1 MLLYFV
7 KLSLDFIVLAG
18 ETPVMRSYK
27 QNCGLAK
34 ALDVVGDRWTLL
46 IVRELL
52 IRGACRYTDLRNGLP
67 GVATNLLSDRL
78 RELEEAGVVLREE
91 APPPIA
97 TTLYRLTERGL
108 ELEGAVLRLG
118 GWGAGIRR
126 KPVKG
131 ERLQPHWLV
140 LPLRLFL
147 MDTRPEEK
155 DAQIEIRVGGETI
168 TIAASKGTI
177 DVRLGTAARAAAVV
191 TGKPE
196 TVLQLF
202 TGRIDLGTAVSSGTK
217 WQGPAELLHRVA
229 KPMV

>member
-1 MLLYFV
+1 
-7 KLSLDFIVLAG
+7 
-18 ETPVMRSYK
+18 MRSYK

-34 ALDVVGDRWTLL
+34 ALDVVGERWTLL

-67 GVATNLLSDRL
+67 GIATNLLSDRL
-78 RELEEAGVVLREE
+78 QELEQAGIVLREE

-97 TTLYRLTERGL
+97 TALYRLTERGL
-108 ELEGAVLRLG
+108 ELEEAVLRLG

-131 ERLQPHWLV
+131 EQLQPHWLV

-147 MDTRPEEK
+147 MDTKPEED
-155 DAQIEIRVGGETI
+155 DAQIEIRVGGEII

-177 DVRLGTAARAAAVV
+177 DVRLGTADGAAAVV

-196 TVLQLF
+196 ALLQLF
-202 TGRIDLGTAVSSGTK
+202 AGRIDLAGAQSSGIR
-217 WQGPAELLHRVA
+217 WLGPADLLHRVV
-229 KPMV
+229 PIR